1 MRALTSKSMSEPV
14 IVRNTDTSVTGISK
28 VQAPSVIYEKLLSDD
43 DIHRIFTQQKPLRL
57 RHIEP
62 QALLELSVKI
72 KSDSNRVK
80 IKIIQTLVGNE
91 KSFAKLFEEKE
102 DKVLQL
108 QDIQANPVKCGL
120 GTLLLHVASYYAVH
134 IEEYPT
140 FEVRKAVGRAFGFY
154 RKLGFEGDYSVSPT
168 YLQITSK
175 ALLVNTRHICQK
187 FHAITDE
194 YPLCPQATMTSWKSQ
209 PVLP

>member
-1 MRALTSKSMSEPV
+1 MSEPV
-14 IVRNTDTSVTGISK
+14 IVRNTETSVTGISK

-57 RHIEP
+57 RHIES
-62 QALLELSVKI
+62 QTLLELSVKI

-80 IKIIQTLVGNE
+80 LKIIQTLVDNE

-108 QDIQANPVKCGL
+108 QNIQTHPVKCGL

-134 IEEYPT
+134 IEKYPT
-140 FEVRKAVGRAFGFY
+140 FEVRKAVSRAFGFY
-154 RKLGFEGDYSVSPT
+154 QKLGFKGDYSVSPT

-175 ALLVNTRHICQK
+175 ALLENTRHICQK

-194 YPLCPQATMTSWKSQ
+194 YPLCPQATMTSWKSL